1 MFVVATLAIF
11 AAGVFLIGS
20 KEFLFSK
27 TYRLNAAFD
36 SVAGLTDGAE
46 VRVAGIHKGT
56 VRRID
61 LPDRPDGKV
70 IVEMDVENLT
80 RDVIKKDSI
89 AAIRAE
95 GLIGDKYVE
104 VAFGS
109 PGAEK
114 VKDGDTIRSEAPL
127 EVSALVKKAD
137 GILNDMQVAMKD
149 VGKTAGNMSAIS
161 AKVNQGTGTLGALV
175 NDRQMYQKANAGVT
189 AFSEDMEA
197 LKHNFLLR
205 GFFKN
210 RGYED
215 TAEIG
220 KHEIAH
226 LPAGAAAKTFEYDAR
241 KLFRK
246 SDTAKLARPKDLAEA
261 GRFLEG
267 GEFGRAVVEVDA
279 GEMGDSDKQKQ
290 LTRARASVI
299 RDYLVENFKVDDTRV
314 QTFGAGKGSG
324 AAGVHI
330 LVFPGS
336 AGNPARRASTPA
348 GAWRSGQ

>member
-1 MFVVATLAIF
+1 MSAVRVGAFVIAALAIF

-61 LPDRPDGKV
+61 LPSRPDGKV
-70 IVEMDVENLT
+70 IVEMNLEKPT
-80 RDVIKKDSI
+80 RDVIKKDSV

-114 VKDGDTIRSEAPL
+114 VKDGDTIASEPPL

-137 GILNDMQVAMKD
+137 GILNQMQSAMQD
-149 VGKTAGNMSAIS
+149 VGKTAGNMDAIS
-161 AKVNQGTGTLGALV
+161 AKVNRGAGTLGALV
-175 NDRQMYQKANAGVT
+175 NDRKMFDKANAGLT

-215 TAEIG
+215 AADIG
-220 KHEIAH
+220 KHEVGR
-226 LPAGAAAKTFEYDAR
+226 LPGEQPVKTFAYDAR
-241 KLFRK
+241 KLFNK
-246 SDTAKLARPKDLAEA
+246 PDAAKLAHARDLSEA
-261 GRFLEG
+261 GRFLESG
-267 GEFGRAVVEVDA
+267 PFGSAVVEVDA
-279 GEMGDSDKQKQ
+279 GELGDSEKQKQ

-299 RDYLVENFKVDDTRV
+299 RDYLVENFKVDDARI
-314 QTFGAGKGSG
+314 QTLGAGKTKSG
-324 AAGVHI
+324 AGSVQI
-330 LVFPGS
+330 LIFPQAATS
-336 AGNPARRASTPA
+336 SRR
-348 GAWRSGQ
+348 